1 MEGIYFYWFCWLLW
15 VIVTF
20 LLPKEKGRTFLAIWI
35 LLTIIFSNLYI
46 SINLF
51 EISLSYLFILFGGF
65 IFLGTLQHKILQI
78 FSAITIMVGFTSLL
92 IWETNAPVWLF
103 MPRLIIIPIICVLL
117 TMMVNKHFLNRLAI
131 NIIGLCSGEFV
142 YSVLLSNY
150 SIIQTIGDFEFLD
163 TLFVCLIILITIEL
177 IRKAKNKVLFSFT
190 ISKI

>member
-20 LLPKEKGRTFLAIWI
+20 LLPREKARTFLAIWI
-35 LLTIIFSNLYI
+35 LLTIIVSNLYI
-46 SINLF
+46 SINIF
-51 EISLSYLFILFGGF
+51 EISLSYLFILIGGF

-92 IWETNAPVWLF
+92 IWEANAPVWLF

-117 TMMVNKHFLNRLAI
+117 TIMVNKQFLNRLAI

-150 SIIQTIGDFEFLD
+150 SIMQTIGDMEFLD
-163 TLFVCLIILITIEL
+163 TLFVCLIILISIEV
-177 IRKAKNKVLFSFT
+177 IRKAKNKVLFFFST
-190 ISKI
+190 SKI

>member
-1 MEGIYFYWFCWLLW
+1 M
-15 VIVTF
+15 
-20 LLPKEKGRTFLAIWI
+20 AIWI